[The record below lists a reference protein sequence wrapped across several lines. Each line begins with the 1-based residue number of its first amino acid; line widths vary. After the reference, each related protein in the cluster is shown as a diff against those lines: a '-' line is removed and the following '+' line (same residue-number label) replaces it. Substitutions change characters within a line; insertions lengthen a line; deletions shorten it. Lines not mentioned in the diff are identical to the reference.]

1 MIVLLTDFGEK
12 DFYVGAMKGVIYKIF
27 PEAKIDSIS
36 HLVSKFNV
44 KEAAFTLLNASKEF
58 PNGTIF
64 LVVVDPEVGTSRN
77 PIVVKTKNNFTFIAP
92 DNGVLTFV
100 LQEFGATK
108 FYKVLAE
115 KIASNISKTFHGRDI
130 FAPAAALL
138 EKGKTYF
145 LQEISEVFL
154 FENEKVKTLENII
167 FGEILSVDDFGNC
180 VTNIPKNALKE
191 VGFGDKISVK
201 IGKKEFVL
209 AFLETYGNA
218 KRNEFLTLFSSTNF
232 LEFAVNCGN
241 FAKTQK
247 IKIGMKVEVRN

>member
-12 DFYVGAMKGVIYKIF
+12 DFYVGAVKGVIYKIF

-36 HLVSKFNV
+36 HSVSKFNV

-58 PNGTIF
+58 PEHTVF

-77 PIVVKTKNNFTFIAP
+77 PIVVTTKNNFTFVAP
-92 DNGVLTFV
+92 DNGVLTLV
-100 LQEFGATK
+100 LQEFGAK
-108 FYKVLAE
+108 KIYK
-115 KIASNISKTFHGRDI
+115 IIQNDPNISKTFHGRDV
-130 FAPAAALL
+130 FAPAAALW
-138 EKGKTYF
+138 EKGERNF

-154 FENEKVKTLENII
+154 FENEKVKTLGNIV
-167 FGEILSVDDFGNC
+167 FGEILSIDDFGNC

-191 VGFGDKISVK
+191 AGFGDKISVK
-201 IGKKEFVL
+201 IGKKEFAL

-218 KRNEFLTLFSSTNF
+218 KRNGFLALFSSTNF

-241 FAKTQK
+241 FAKKNKVET
-247 IKIGMKVEVRN
+247 GMKVEVNCVF